1 MCKKGL
7 AVAQNLCSRLV
18 LNIFLISSFMSPVEM
33 MILVFEKHFEIILKI
48 FKVMI
53 IEIYWS

>member
-1 MCKKGL
+1 
-7 AVAQNLCSRLV
+7 
-18 LNIFLISSFMSPVEM
+18 MSPVEM